1 MLPYQVALVVTI
13 AFAIVAMAIVRATIV
28 ADDDPLRQSKLDIRL
43 AYAAGAL
50 LFVLMFDQTVRLV
63 SIIEHPL
70 LGLPFIIPMAIFLH
84 EIARSRDVAA
94 ESLINN
100 KYSVFRVSVL
110 VTIAIASSAV
120 LAKEARGKVSAVA
133 LLAACLLFP
142 FSSSLPTTRT
152 GALVETSQRI
162 GLVSCTYLIVGVIGK
177 QVLDNKTKTI
187 RVLANNRIFA

>member
-1 MLPYQVALVVTI
+1 MLPYQIALVATI
-13 AFAIVAMAIVRATIV
+13 AFAIVAMVIVRATVV
-28 ADDDPLRQSKLDIRL
+28 AENPLRKSKLDIQL

-70 LGLPFIIPMAIFLH
+70 LGLPFIIPLAIFLH
-84 EIARSRDVAA
+84 EISRSRDVAA
-94 ESLINN
+94 ESLITN

-120 LAKEARGKVSAVA
+120 LAKEARGKVSAAA

-152 GALVETSQRI
+152 GALVETTQRI
-162 GLVSCTYLIVGVIGK
+162 GLVSCTYLIVGIIGK
-177 QVLDNKTKTI
+177 QVLENKTKTLRI
-187 RVLANNRIFA
+187 MTRNRIFA

>member
-1 MLPYQVALVVTI
+1 MLPYQIALVVTI
-13 AFAIVAMAIVRATIV
+13 AFAIVAMVIVRATVV
-28 ADDDPLRQSKLDIRL
+28 AEDPLRQSKLDIRL
-43 AYAAGAL
+43 AYGAGAL

-70 LGLPFIIPMAIFLH
+70 LGLPFIIPLAIFLH
-84 EIARSRDVAA
+84 EISRKRDVAA
-94 ESLINN
+94 EALINN

-120 LAKEARGKVSAVA
+120 LAKEARGKVSTVA

-152 GALVETSQRI
+152 GALVETTQRI
-162 GLVSCTYLIVGVIGK
+162 GLVSCTYLIVGIIGK
-177 QVLDNKTKTI
+177 QVLENKTKTMKI
-187 RVLANNRIFA
+187 MTNNRIFA

>member
-1 MLPYQVALVVTI
+1 MLPYQIALVATI
-13 AFAIVAMAIVRATIV
+13 AFAIVAMVIVRATVV
-28 ADDDPLRQSKLDIRL
+28 AEDPLRQSKLDIQL

-70 LGLPFIIPMAIFLH
+70 LGLPFIIPLAIFLH
-84 EIARSRDVAA
+84 EISRSRDVAA
-94 ESLINN
+94 EALINN

-152 GALVETSQRI
+152 GALVETTQRI
-162 GLVSCTYLIVGVIGK
+162 GLVSCTYLIVGIISK
-177 QVLDNKTKTI
+177 QVLENKTKTI
-187 RVLANNRIFA
+187 KIMASNRIFA